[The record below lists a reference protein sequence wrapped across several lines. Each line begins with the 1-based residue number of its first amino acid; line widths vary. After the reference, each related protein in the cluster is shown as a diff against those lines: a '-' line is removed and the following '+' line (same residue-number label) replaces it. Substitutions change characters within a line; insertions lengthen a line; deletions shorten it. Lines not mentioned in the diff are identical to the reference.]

1 LRPSKATAGK
11 RGWFFGGKKDLGY
24 GPIGDGIRRIRF
36 QSCDV
41 CGKPNPPAMGFSFH
55 WFTAPLFVWIC
66 AGFLILL
73 AVLTGIRWWLLCREA
88 MLTLRRA
95 RDILTETSGQTEF
108 YSSYHDSDGRIR
120 AAFQPVK
127 IFGDAWQRWTATFQI
142 FRRADGKSV
151 ISSDK
156 ATTEF
161 FSLGSWERTMAMH
174 WYRALP
180 NYLVGLGLCFTFLGV
195 VAVISLA
202 AASLQASKDAADQTE
217 ALRQLLAAAST
228 KFWTSL
234 AGVGA
239 SVVYS
244 WFFRWRQINVDR
256 SIAAFVTDL
265 NRRVFV
271 LNANALLL
279 QIREEDQR
287 QTSCLE
293 SMATNIGVAVGEQF
307 TRASRIMTEAIA
319 ALDKTVQG
327 MGAQMGEK
335 TDSMKQAI
343 TDLSGGIVETTSK
356 DLEKL
361 VAAAVDALN
370 TTLRDHLDA
379 VAASLKETCRE
390 IDSTREAFS
399 DVTDNAVKV
408 RSEFSTLGEEIQTR
422 TAEVSEMLLRTE
434 SDVEAKLRGA
444 VGAAEEIQSAIHK
457 AAESAAGMDSLGAG
471 LAKAA
476 TSVQEAAELWRLM
489 GEDFAKLTTANGTAS
504 ETVKDSMESLRLQ
517 WEAQGA
523 RIGEIDTHLAKT
535 IDAVQQHFDGYAL
548 RLREYTTE
556 MDTQL
561 GRAVGSF
568 SATLETLGDAPERFG
583 DAGSQLQLAAQNAV
597 AALEPLHKLSGL
609 ADAITK
615 SAEALRAAIPVQP
628 ETEP

>member
-1 LRPSKATAGK
+1 MIASLT
-11 RGWFFGGKKDLGY
+11 
-24 GPIGDGIRRIRF
+24 
-36 QSCDV
+36 
-41 CGKPNPPAMGFSFH
+41 
-55 WFTAPLFVWIC
+55 WFTHPLFVWIC
-66 AGFLILL
+66 ASFLLL
-73 AVLTGIRWWLLCREA
+73 LGTITAIRWWLLCRRA
-88 MLTLRRA
+88 MLALRDA
-95 RDILTETSGQTEF
+95 QDILIETSGQTEF
-108 YSSYHDSDGRIR
+108 YSGFPDYDERIR
-120 AAFQPVK
+120 SALQPVK
-127 IFGDAWQRWTATFQI
+127 VFCDAWQRWTNTLQVFQ
-142 FRRADGKSV
+142 RLDGKNV
-151 ISSDK
+151 ISSERP
-156 ATTEF
+156 TTEF
-161 FSLGSWERTMAMH
+161 FSLGSWERMMAMQ

-202 AASLQASKDAADQTE
+202 AESLQASKDAADQTE
-217 ALRQLLAAAST
+217 ALRQLLTAAST
-228 KFWTSL
+228 KFGTSL
-234 AGVGA
+234 AGVLA

-244 WFFRWRQINVDR
+244 WLFRWRQINVER

-279 QIREEDQR
+279 QIREENQR

-293 SMATNIGVAVGEQF
+293 TMATNIGVAVGTQF
-307 TRASRIMTEAIA
+307 TKASQIMSDAIV

-327 MGAQMGEK
+327 MGTQMGEK
-335 TDSMKQAI
+335 TDSMRQAI
-343 TDLSGGIVETTSK
+343 DGLSGGIVETTSK

-390 IDSTREAFS
+390 IESTREAFR

-408 RSEFSTLGEEIQTR
+408 RGEFSMLGEEIQTR
-422 TAEVSEMLLRTE
+422 TAEVSEMLLKTE
-434 SDVEAKLRGA
+434 SDVVAKLRGA
-444 VGAAEEIQSAIHK
+444 VGAAEEIQSAIQK
-457 AAESAAGMDSLGAG
+457 AAESATGMDSLGAG
-471 LAKAA
+471 LANAA
-476 TSVQEAAELWRLM
+476 SAVQEAAGLWSSM
-489 GEDFAKLTTANGTAS
+489 GEDFSKLTTTNGEAS
-504 ETVKDSMESLRLQ
+504 DTVKAAVESLRLQ
-517 WEAQGA
+517 WEAQGT

-535 IDAVQQHFDGYAL
+535 IDAVQQHFDGYSL

-597 AALEPLHKLSGL
+597 AALEPLHKLNGL
-609 ADAITK
+609 ADAISK
-615 SAEALRAAIPVQP
+615 SADALRAAIPLQLEPQP
-628 ETEP
+628 